1 MIRERFRTSHNV
13 FGNNTTE
20 ESEADSSPFN
30 IRLLN
35 TTQEFYS
42 PSEHFN
48 VPTATQTETDHFEST
63 SDQASPFRV
72 IQYTE
77 DETPHQIAK
86 RLTKGKPYVPKRLK
100 IYQALP
106 VQRAYQSCTGSRREI

>member
-48 VPTATQTETDHFEST
+48 MYRQQHKQKRIILKAL
-63 SDQASPFRV
+63 
-72 IQYTE
+72 
-77 DETPHQIAK
+77 QIK
-86 RLTKGKPYVPKRLK
+86 QVHLELYSILK
-100 IYQALP
+100 MRHHIK
-106 VQRAYQSCTGSRREI
+106 